1 MLEGSGRLSEEATDT
16 SPRGAEAGGRMG
28 GRIAEELLIGKKK
41 AVEILSYHFYSYK
54 INGHG
59 PAIEKF
65 QKKKLIIIR
74 RPRFF

>member
-41 AVEILSYHFYSYK
+41 KQLRSFRTIFIVTK
-54 INGHG
+54 
-59 PAIEKF
+59 
-65 QKKKLIIIR
+65 
-74 RPRFF
+74 